1 MAVGILIITH
11 EEIGE
16 SLAHLAC
23 GVMDQCALQVET
35 LPASRNCNPERVL
48 EQGREKIRQLDQG
61 DGVLIMTD
69 LFGSTPSNIS
79 SKLMKEG
86 HVQVVSGINLPMLMR
101 VMNYPQLDLDEM
113 RLCAIQGGRSGIVD
127 LTELV

>member
-23 GVMDQCALQVET
+23 GVMDKCALKVET
-35 LPASRNCNPERVL
+35 LPASRNCDPDRVL
-48 EQGREKIRQLDQG
+48 NLGREKIRQLDQG

-79 SKLMKEG
+79 SKLMQEG
-86 HVQVVSGINLPMLMR
+86 HVQVVAGINLPMLMR
-101 VMNYPQLDLDEM
+101 VMNYPHLNLDEM
-113 RLCAIQGGRSGIVD
+113 RQCAIKGGRSGIID
-127 LTELV
+127 LTEFS